1 MAETIS
7 DKIQEQV
14 NSMKRIPLISPQDF
28 FNEKI
33 NKVKVAFKH
42 EEDMLVLLLSIFVH
56 DFAHDYNFSDTM
68 IQRILANVTE
78 LESMGLTLNNSV
90 LKYYKNKFE
99 PLREV
104 NMYDDS
110 KIVDIQPLD
119 QPLDQPLEKVEPNNE
134 PLGKVEPNNQPLE
147 KVEPNNQPLEKV
159 EPNNQPFLKVEPNNN
174 ETTVENMVEPNND
187 DINDKN
193 MVEPNEALVE
203 DPLAVNENSTQLTG
217 GDINQDN
224 ETNIVVDIPKDIL
237 SSANYEQIIQYCLQS
252 GDFLTMVTALKTYI
266 ISFLD
271 TYSIVPNF
279 KDDFDKIQKEDNSFL
294 CFYNLSMYNN
304 IQSTALF
311 IIKYLEEEELM
322 LDDEEDDKQ
331 NTIFIRSLV
340 AILLD
345 SFIQESKLLNSD
357 YSKDSI
363 EILDSNE
370 VLEQFIIN
378 FVKLCSIS
386 DIKEFSTNE
395 QKGGSL
401 PLDLPLEKVEPNK
414 ETNDEAS
421 EVPNQVVTAEASE
434 VPNKETNVEATELPN
449 EDTNVEASKV
459 PNKETN
465 EAASEVPNQD
475 TNVESAELPN
485 EGVAAEASK
494 VPNEVAISEPEPESI
509 IEDNT
514 RLAEPIPLEVEALPQ
529 EVEDKQSQVEP
540 EKVEDVLV
548 PLTQDTAVFH
558 NNLLTTITRGMF
570 LKLGI
575 WQSIFKKLK
584 ELGIWNEA
592 EEYPDFTNESIKF
605 LSFDYLKN
613 VYPIDKD
620 IGNINNELLI
630 SQIIILK
637 PMLVEVKPDIVLLAK
652 GIDDKLKSYMD
663 SFYLHLF
670 KNEPMV
676 GGLEVNEEP
685 MLKEISPEE
694 IEKACDINQ
703 QIIKRL
709 QNTPIKET
717 SGINN
722 LFELLKSNTTTAKMI
737 DEPNVTISVPKYKFI
752 IDNASR
758 LSSNING
765 LNLYESISKP
775 IGDKCDYF
783 FGLYQNLHRGVFC
796 PGSSI
801 MDAMDNCSMKY
812 NATEPKEIG
821 TTNFELSYEG
831 SNKLTYGG
839 TVLYY
844 NDDTRD
850 QTNVNIDFRLSIN
863 GDVTIINTN
872 NISVADADNL
882 KARIVYKSVIQ
893 TIKQLFLKNYGI
905 SMEDLTSFKA
915 VYSVENDATNW
926 LLEKMKRM
934 WTMLQ
939 FKQNPDNFN
948 LLLGSTALKNMGDF
962 LQECQGTLQWGGYIN
977 AFDEMVDTTNEF
989 IVRHTATPIMRSVS
1003 KENAII
1009 PYNEKGN
1016 ALRLCVQ
1023 GDRPSGFRSIY
1034 MLLNATTGINEHA
1047 ITGYLMKQ
1055 KSLLVARGKGTGTII
1070 YVDNNPKNVKQ
1081 DRFTVSLDT
1090 KEKVTKKG
1098 SKKQEPI
1105 VEEAELVSTDN
1116 LIPNANDNNPLQEK
1130 GGKKKRN
1137 PKTDLKINTSIKK
1150 NSKKKH
1156 KITNKQFK
1164 IKVKKRTIKK
1174 R

>member
-7 DKIQEQV
+7 DKIQGQV
-14 NSMKRIPLISPQDF
+14 NSMKRIPLISQQDF

-33 NKVKVAFKH
+33 NKVKVTFER

-68 IQRILANVTE
+68 IQRILANVSE
-78 LESMGLTLNNSV
+78 LESMGLALNNSV
-90 LKYYKNKFE
+90 LKYYKNKLE

-104 NMYDDS
+104 NLYDDS
-110 KIVDIQPLD
+110 KIVDI
-119 QPLDQPLEKVEPNNE
+119 QPLEKVEPNNE
-134 PLGKVEPNNQPLE
+134 PLGKVEPNQPLEKVEPKNDEINETTNKNMVEPNEDNIVETPEELVEYPLAMPSQPLE
-147 KVEPNNQPLEKV
+147 KVEPNNDEMN
-159 EPNNQPFLKVEPNNN
+159 EPTN
-174 ETTVENMVEPNND
+174 EN
-187 DINDKN
+187 I
-193 MVEPNEALVE
+193 VEPNEELVQ
-203 DPLAVNENSTQLTG
+203 DPLVVNANSTQLTG

-237 SSANYEQIIQYCLQS
+237 STANYEEIIQHCLQS

-271 TYSIVPNF
+271 TYSIVHNF
-279 KDDFDKIQKEDNSFL
+279 KGDFDKIQKEDNSFL

-340 AILLD
+340 TILLD
-345 SFIQESKLLNSD
+345 SFVQESKLLNSD

-378 FVKLCSIS
+378 FVKLCSVN
-386 DIKEFSTNE
+386 DIKDFSINQ

-401 PLDLPLEKVEPNK
+401 PLDLPLEKVEPN
-414 ETNDEAS
+414 E
-421 EVPNQVVTAEASE
+421 
-434 VPNKETNVEATELPN
+434 ETNVEATEEANVEATKEANVEATEEANVEANELPN
-449 EDTNVEASKV
+449 EETNVEASKV
-459 PNKETN
+459 PN
-465 EAASEVPNQD
+465 QD
-475 TNVESAELPN
+475 TNVESTELPN
-485 EGVAAEASK
+485 EGVTAEASK
-494 VPNEVAISEPEPESI
+494 VLNEVAISEQEPESI

-529 EVEDKQSQVEP
+529 EVEDKQPQVEP

-605 LSFDYLKN
+605 LSLDYLKN

-637 PMLVEVKPDIVLLAK
+637 SMLVEVKPDIVLLAK
-652 GIDDKLKSYMD
+652 GIDHKLKSYMD

-709 QNTPIKET
+709 QNIHIKET

-722 LFELLKSNTTTAKMI
+722 LFDLLKSNTTTAKMI

-775 IGDKCDYF
+775 NGDKCDYF

-850 QTNVNIDFRLSIN
+850 QTDVNIDFRLSIN
-863 GDVTIINTN
+863 NDTAIINTN
-872 NISVADADNL
+872 KMSVADADNL

-905 SMEDLTSFKA
+905 SMEDLTSFKS

-926 LLEKMKRM
+926 LLEKMKKM
-934 WTMLQ
+934 WSMLQ
-939 FKQNPDNFN
+939 FKQNPENFN
-948 LLLGSTALKNMGDF
+948 ILLGSTALKNMGDF

-977 AFDEMVDTTNEF
+977 SFDEMVDTTNEF

-1055 KSLLVARGKGTGTII
+1055 KSLLVARGKGSGTII
-1070 YVDNNPKNVKQ
+1070 YVDDNPKNVKQ

-1090 KEKVTKKG
+1090 KERTK
-1098 SKKQEPI
+1098 SKKEEPM
-1105 VEEAELVSTDN
+1105 VEEKEEVS
-1116 LIPNANDNNPLQEK
+1116 LIPNVNDNIPLQEK

>member
-68 IQRILANVTE
+68 IQRILANVNE

-119 QPLDQPLEKVEPNNE
+119 QPLDQPLE
-134 PLGKVEPNNQPLE
+134 
-147 KVEPNNQPLEKV
+147 
-159 EPNNQPFLKVEPNNN
+159 KVEPNNN

-395 QKGGSL
+395 QKGGSH
-401 PLDLPLEKVEPNK
+401 LPLEKVEPNEEENAETK
-414 ETNDEAS
+414 EEENEETKN
-421 EVPNQVVTAEASE
+421 AEASE
-434 VPNKETNVEATELPN
+434 VSNEETPIVPNEETKNAEAIEVHNQDVTAEAIELPN
-449 EDTNVEASKV
+449 EETPIG
-459 PNKETN
+459 PNEETN
-465 EAASEVPNQD
+465 
-475 TNVESAELPN
+475 
-485 EGVAAEASK
+485 
-494 VPNEVAISEPEPESI
+494 PEPI
-509 IEDNT
+509 IEDNAQT
-514 RLAEPIPLEVEALPQ
+514 SELAVEALPQ
-529 EVEDKQSQVEP
+529 EVEDKQPQVEP

-637 PMLVEVKPDIVLLAK
+637 SMLVEVKPDIVLLAK

-663 SFYLHLF
+663 SFYLHIS

-775 IGDKCDYF
+775 NGDKCDYF
-783 FGLYQNLHRGVFC
+783 FGLYQNLRRGVFC

-863 GDVTIINTN
+863 DDVTIINTN

-934 WTMLQ
+934 WSMLQ
-939 FKQNPDNFN
+939 FKQNPGNFN

-1070 YVDNNPKNVKQ
+1070 YVDDNPKNVKQ

-1156 KITNKQFK
+1156 KTTNKQFK
-1164 IKVKKRTIKK
+1164 IKVKKRTINK